1 MGGSVQSQE
10 LDSTILMDNV
20 PTRDIP
26 WILLFFPTTDKK
38 MRVVGPNVYSG
49 IPPGA
54 NG

>member
-1 MGGSVQSQE
+1 MQSQQ
-10 LDSTILMDNV
+10 LDSMILMDNV

-26 WILLFFPTTDKK
+26 RLLLFFPTTDKK